1 MFRANAQALT
11 NSACK
16 NIGLGM
22 NNVAYA
28 LQDRGFIITLYHAYM
43 RSQIN
48 VYAKL
53 SSSVDATL
61 VNLHCSKF
69 MSILAF
75 FSILRLKILR
85 DFKFQTV
92 CIHRVKLLFLVLFHK
107 FLGHDV

>member
-1 MFRANAQALT
+1 MLGTTRPMNKVMFRANAQAST

-22 NNVAYA
+22 YNFAYA

-43 RSQIN
+43 RGQIN

-75 FSILRLKILR
+75 FDSTAEN
-85 DFKFQTV
+85 FT
-92 CIHRVKLLFLVLFHK
+92 
-107 FLGHDV
+107 